1 MSSDSEIAAAPATA
15 TATATHPNR
24 IEQQQSME
32 TETQLQASKNDI
44 PQQES
49 KKLDATNDIPHQE
62 SKKLDARNDI
72 PQQESKK
79 LNFSNLTFRIWPP
92 AQRTRDAVI
101 ARLIETLTTPSVL
114 SKRYGAM
121 PTDEADFTARFIEND
136 AFSVADAAASAEDD
150 GIEVLQV
157 YSKEISKRMLEAVK
171 SRSTAAASGISS
183 GVDDPTS
190 PAQPAGGPNEESVS
204 SSVETEG

>member
-1 MSSDSEIAAAPATA
+1 MSSDSEIASASATA

-24 IEQQQSME
+24 IEQQQAME
-32 TETQLQASKNDI
+32 TETHLQASQNDI
-44 PQQES
+44 PQ
-49 KKLDATNDIPHQE
+49 QE

-171 SRSTAAASGISS
+171 SRSSAAASGISS
-183 GVDDPTS
+183 GVDDTTS